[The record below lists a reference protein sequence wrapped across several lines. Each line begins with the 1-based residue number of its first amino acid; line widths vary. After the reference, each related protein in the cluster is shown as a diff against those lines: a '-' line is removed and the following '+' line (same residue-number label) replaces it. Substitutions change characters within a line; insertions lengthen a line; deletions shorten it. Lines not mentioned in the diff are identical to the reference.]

1 MRVQTS
7 DPVSL
12 SPSQQSPIFFHSGFH
27 SLSLGTT
34 RLLSVHYSLQ
44 AQTEPPATQ
53 ILLVGFFFYTRSFNR
68 PEQKYANLIATVS
81 PPPTLS
87 IIKYSTSVF
96 FFLLLIY
103 LTHHDLSLFSDFL
116 NVALS
121 DDGGGL
127 FCSAPSVF
135 ETETAASSS
144 SKPLYWKV
152 TNPTLSP
159 SHLQGR
165 SVSLFSP
172 LSIFI
177 FKFYPI

>member
-96 FFLLLIY
+96 FFII
-103 LTHHDLSLFSDFL
+103 DLFNSSWFEFVFRFFECSFEWWWRRII
-116 NVALS
+116 
-121 DDGGGL
+121 L
-127 FCSAPSVF
+127 FCSFSIWNRNGRLLLLQTSIL
-135 ETETAASSS
+135 E
-144 SKPLYWKV
+144 
-152 TNPTLSP
+152 
-159 SHLQGR
+159 SH
-165 SVSLFSP
+165 
-172 LSIFI
+172 
-177 FKFYPI
+177 

>member
-1 MRVQTS
+1 LRVQTS

-96 FFLLLIY
+96 FFII
-103 LTHHDLSLFSDFL
+103 DLFNSSWFEFVFRFFECSFEWWWRRII
-116 NVALS
+116 
-121 DDGGGL
+121 L
-127 FCSAPSVF
+127 FCSFSIWNRNGRLLLLQTSIL
-135 ETETAASSS
+135 E
-144 SKPLYWKV
+144 
-152 TNPTLSP
+152 
-159 SHLQGR
+159 SH
-165 SVSLFSP
+165 
-172 LSIFI
+172 
-177 FKFYPI
+177 